1 MLPSKVEVKAL
12 SLSAPELG
20 CFSDGK
26 FAKLQILIF
35 QSIRHLRTWKKI
47 YIRVLGSYLLEKLRK
62 HDL

>member
-20 CFSDGK
+20 CCSDGK

-35 QSIRHLRTWKKI
+35 QSIHHLRTWKKYI
-47 YIRVLGSYLLEKLRK
+47 YMSPGFLPSGKIEKA
-62 HDL
+62 

>member
-20 CFSDGK
+20 CCSDGK

-35 QSIRHLRTWKKI
+35 QSIRHLRTWKKYI
-47 YIRVLGSYLLEKLRK
+47 YTSPGFLPSGKIEKA
-62 HDL
+62 